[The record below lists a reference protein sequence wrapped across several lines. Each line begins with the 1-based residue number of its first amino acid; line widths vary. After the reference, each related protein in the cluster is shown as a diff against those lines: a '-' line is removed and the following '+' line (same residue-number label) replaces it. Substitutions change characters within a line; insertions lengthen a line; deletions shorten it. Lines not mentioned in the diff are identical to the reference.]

1 MKTGGEGR
9 GNSHDQSEID
19 IFRIFPAGRILNG
32 LNRSVGVLVAALEKL
47 LRNVFPETDQPASE
61 REDEQNP

>member
-1 MKTGGEGR
+1 MRAGGEGR

-19 IFRIFPAGRILNG
+19 IFRIFPAGRILNS

-47 LRNVFPETDQPASE
+47 LEERFPRD
-61 REDEQNP
+61 